1 MNATKRIAP
10 AVLSLLLAVS
20 VASCGG
26 GGGGG
31 GGGGPSSTPPSISGL
46 SFSPTS
52 VPQSDGG
59 SATVDGSV
67 QFTDSGGDLATFN
80 MTVTDSSGHQVASIS
95 DPLKGAAGGTSGTI
109 QGEFQVST
117 STAGVFTFNV
127 WVVDAAGAR
136 SNTLTST
143 FQVVPVSSK
152 AAAVASTG
160 TAPAY
165 LTAMGGQ
172 LYWTE
177 TGDAVVKTV
186 GAAGG
191 TPGVLAY
198 QVHNPAAVAFAGTDV
213 IWVDDLGPS
222 QGPWDPSKVGRAL
235 KRTSASGVTTVLD
248 TAPACDSNGATDLV
262 VAGDAAYWVTCTTG
276 PSAYAIRQ
284 SSLSGGG
291 FLLNIYATSMPIS
304 ALAGAPGLL
313 VWSTAAFGSA
323 SALTVYSTSSTATTT
338 FSVPWMDDVF
348 AFDATNVY
356 YATANKPP
364 FTFSGTSDPC
374 TLWAQPLAGGAPV
387 VVAGS
392 IVRPIRL
399 AAGAGKVVWVDAAGV
414 NSMASG
420 GGPVT
425 QLASV
430 TNTPLDLLLSGTD
443 VVWTETTGPQHG
455 ETGAIHSVPLAGGTV
470 TTLYQGGDAPRRLAL
485 DASAAVN
492 WTEGGSIGLI
502 EGFGRIARLSAGNVV
517 ETVVAGLASDSPPLA
532 ASGSNLYLA
541 DLWRIKRIAT
551 AGGMPETVAADDGA
565 ISALTSDGSSVYWTS
580 GSDASVRKAAAAGG
594 PVTVLVNSS
603 SAESGAAIGVSS
615 TGALTWVAGTA
626 VEMIPAPAPNSTP
639 VLLWNQGSNVSTLA
653 VDATHA
659 YFGVPSTND
668 VFSIPLAGGSTQ
680 SLAKARAT
688 AAVPLLGITRDGT
701 TLYWIDAAGVSKV
714 PTGGGSALGVVD
726 FDTAGTD
733 ATSTIAVDTTNV
745 YWTEPLTK
753 QIRSAAK

>member
-1 MNATKRIAP
+1 MNATNRFAP
-10 AVLSLLLAVS
+10 GVLSLVLAVS
-20 VASCGG
+20 VASC
-26 GGGGG
+26 GGGG
-31 GGGGPSSTPPSISGL
+31 GGGGPSSTPPSISDL
-46 SFSPTS
+46 SFAPTS

-59 SATVDGSV
+59 TATVDGSV

-117 STAGVFTFNV
+117 STTGVFTFSV

-136 SNTLTST
+136 SNTLAST

-177 TGDAVVKTV
+177 TGDAVVKAV
-186 GAAGG
+186 SAAGG
-191 TPGVLAY
+191 TPTVLAY
-198 QVHNPAAVAFAGTDV
+198 QVHNPAAMAFAGTDV

-222 QGPWDPSKVGRAL
+222 QGPWDPSTVGRAL

-276 PSAYAIRQ
+276 PSDYAIRQ

-291 FLLNIYATSMPIS
+291 FLLNIYAASMPIS
-304 ALAGAPGLL
+304 ALSGAPGLL
-313 VWSTAAFGSA
+313 VWSTAAFGSS

-364 FTFSGTSDPC
+364 FTFSGTSDLC

-387 VVAGS
+387 VVAAS

-399 AAGAGKVVWVDAAGV
+399 AAAGGKVVWVDAAGV

-420 GGPVT
+420 GGPVA

-455 ETGAIHSVPLAGGTV
+455 ETGAIHSVPLAGGTT

-485 DASAAVN
+485 DASAGVN
-492 WTEGGSIGLI
+492 WTEGGSVGLV

-517 ETVVAGLASDSPPLA
+517 ETVVAGLASDSPPLV
-532 ASGSNLYLA
+532 ASGLNLYVA
-541 DLWRIKRIAT
+541 DLWRIKSIPSG
-551 AGGMPETVAADDGA
+551 GGMPETVAADDAA
-565 ISALTSDGSSVYWTS
+565 ISALTTDGSSVYWTS
-580 GSDASVRKAAAAGG
+580 GADASVRKAAAAGG
-594 PVTVLVNSS
+594 PVIVLVGSS
-603 SAESGAAIGVSS
+603 SAQSGAAIGIS
-615 TGALTWVAGTA
+615 TGGLTWVAGTA
-626 VEMIPAPAPNSTP
+626 VEMIPAPAPNSAP

-668 VFSIPLAGGSTQ
+668 VFAIPLAGGSTQ

-701 TLYWIDAAGVSKV
+701 TLYWIDAAGISKV
-714 PTGGGSALGVVD
+714 PAGGGAALGVVD

-733 ATSTIAVDTTNV
+733 ATSTMAVDTTNV
-745 YWTEPLTK
+745 YWTEPVTK
-753 QIRSAAK
+753 QIRSAPK